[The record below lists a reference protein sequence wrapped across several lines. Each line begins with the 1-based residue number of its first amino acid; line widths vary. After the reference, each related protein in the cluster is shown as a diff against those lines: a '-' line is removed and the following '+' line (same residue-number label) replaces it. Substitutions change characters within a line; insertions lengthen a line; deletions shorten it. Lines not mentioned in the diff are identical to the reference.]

1 MKKLPV
7 NLPPFYIYDCHSV
20 DMEKLRDPNVYTIG
34 IAHNKDEEDIIVEK
48 FAALNFVMA
57 TESSSK
63 LALNPLA
70 KALGA
75 TAPSIDDIKGVNL
88 ETLRKT
94 NRAVTLHNGFWKNV
108 KQQVETFSTFER
120 ALLFELGHYIDP
132 EYMDVWKQH
141 LGLNNL

>member
-34 IAHNKDEEDIIVEK
+34 IAHNETEENIIIEK

-75 TAPSIDDIKGVNL
+75 NAPSIDDIKSVNL

-94 NRAVTLHNGFWKNV
+94 NRAVMLHNGFWKNV
-108 KQQVETFSTFER
+108 KKQIEKFGSFER
-120 ALLFELGHYIDP
+120 ALLFELGHYIDA
-132 EYMDVWKQH
+132 EYMDVWKQN
-141 LGLNNL
+141 LGIES

>member
-34 IAHNKDEEDIIVEK
+34 IAHNETEENIIIEK

-57 TESSSK
+57 TESGSK
-63 LALNPLA
+63 LALKPLA

-75 TAPSIDDIKGVNL
+75 TAPSIDDIKGINL
-88 ETLRKT
+88 DTLRKT
-94 NRAVTLHNGFWKNV
+94 NRAVKLHNGFWKNV
-108 KQQVETFSTFER
+108 KKQSQKLGSFER
-120 ALLFELGHYIDP
+120 ALLFELGHYIDS
-132 EYMDVWKQH
+132 EYMDVWRQH
-141 LGLNNL
+141 LGIGS